1 MEFQY
6 QRTYRGPVRMVVLD
20 WAGTTMDYGCYA
32 PAVVFI
38 EVFKRKGVEISM
50 EQARLPMGLHKRE
63 HIKAISQQP
72 AVAEKWQRVHGKP
85 VKVEDIDAMFAE
97 FQPLQMQCLA
107 EYADLIPGTLETVAE
122 LRKQGILIG
131 STTGYFTEAM
141 ELIKQEA
148 ARRGYEPD
156 SSVCATQ
163 VRAGRP
169 EPWMVLQNMFNM
181 GIYPPEAVV
190 KVDDTKPGIEE
201 GLNAG
206 TWAVG
211 LAKTGNEMGLNL
223 AEINRLPAEQ
233 LAARLKK
240 ARAELARVGAHY
252 VVDSIADLPAV
263 VEDINSRLARG
274 EKP

>member
-1 MEFQY
+1 MDFQY
-6 QRTYRGPVRMVVLD
+6 QRSYRGKVKMVVLD
-20 WAGTTMDYGCYA
+20 WAGTTMDYGCLA
-32 PAVVFI
+32 PAVVFV
-38 EVFKRKGVEISM
+38 EVYKRQGLTISM
-50 EQARLPMGLHKRE
+50 DQARQPMGLHKRE
-63 HIKAISQQP
+63 HIKAISQQS
-72 AVAEKWQRVHGKP
+72 AVAEQWEQVHGRP
-85 VKVEDIDAMFAE
+85 VQVKDIDAMFAE

-107 EYADLIPGTLETVAE
+107 DYAELVPGTIDAVAV

-141 ELIKQEA
+141 ELLKQEA

-169 EPWMVLQNMFNM
+169 EPWMVLQNMLNT
-181 GIYPPEAVV
+181 GVYPPEAVV

-206 TWAVG
+206 TWTVG
-211 LAKTGNEMGLNL
+211 LAKTGNEVGLSLEEVNAL
-223 AEINRLPAEQ
+223 GAEQ
-233 LAARLKK
+233 LAGLLMK
-240 ARAELARVGAHY
+240 ARQELARVGAHY
-252 VVDSIADLPAV
+252 VVDSIADLPEV
-263 VEDINSRLARG
+263 VEDINRRLSRG

>member
-1 MEFQY
+1 MDYTY
-6 QRTYRGPVRMVVLD
+6 QRSYRGPVRLVVLD

-38 EVFKRKGVEISM
+38 EVYRRKGVEISM
-50 EQARLPMGLHKRE
+50 DQARRPMGLHKRE
-63 HIKAISQQP
+63 HIKAISQQSE
-72 AVAEKWQRVHGKP
+72 VTSKWQQEHGRP
-85 VKVEDIDAMFAE
+85 VTEQDIDEMFAE

-107 EYADLIPGTLETVAE
+107 DYADLIPGALDAVAA
-122 LRKQGILIG
+122 LRVQGIRIG

-141 ELIKQEA
+141 ELLKTEA
-148 ARRGYEPD
+148 AQRGYKPD

-169 EPWMVLQNMFNM
+169 EPWMVLQNMLNL

-190 KVDDTKPGIEE
+190 KVDDTKPGIDE

-206 TWAVG
+206 TWTIG
-211 LAKTGNEMGLNL
+211 LAKTGNEVGLNL
-223 AEINRLPAEQ
+223 EEINATPPTILEAM
-233 LAARLKK
+233 LVK
-240 ARAELARVGAHY
+240 ARGELARMGAHY
-252 VVDSIADLPAV
+252 VVDSIADVPEV
-263 VEDINSRLARG
+263 VENINQRLARG

>member
-1 MEFQY
+1 MEYQY
-6 QRTYRGPVRMVVLD
+6 QRSYRGPVKMVVLD
-20 WAGTTMDYGCYA
+20 WAGTTMDYGCLA

-38 EVFKRKGVEISM
+38 EVYKRQGVEISM
-50 EQARLPMGLHKRE
+50 EQARQPMGLHKRE

-72 AVAEKWQRVHGKP
+72 AVAEKWEQAHGRP
-85 VKVEDIDAMFAE
+85 VQVKDIDAMFAE

-107 EYADLIPGTLETVAE
+107 DYADLIPGTLETVAA

-141 ELIKQEA
+141 ELLKQEA
-148 ARRGYEPD
+148 ARRGYMPD

-169 EPWMVLQNMFNM
+169 EPWMLLQNMLNT

-211 LAKTGNEMGLNL
+211 LAKTGNEVGLNQ
-223 AEINRLPAEQ
+223 ADVNALPVEQ
-233 LAARLKK
+233 LAGRLNK
-240 ARAELARVGAHY
+240 ARQELARVGAHY
-252 VVDSIADLPAV
+252 VVDSIAELPAV
-263 VEDINSRLARG
+263 VEEINRRLGSG